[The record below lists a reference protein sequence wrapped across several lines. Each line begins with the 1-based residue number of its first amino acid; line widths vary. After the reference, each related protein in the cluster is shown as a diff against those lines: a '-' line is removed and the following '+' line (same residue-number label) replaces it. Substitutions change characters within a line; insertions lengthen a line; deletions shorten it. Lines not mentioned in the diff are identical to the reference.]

1 MKNAWFQESSF
12 IYDKRSIAGR
22 GYEIKAV
29 LLVTVPKRKSLS
41 LKKKPKKKREHNIEE
56 ESVWA
61 STNKHI

>member
-29 LLVTVPKRKSLS
+29 LLVTLPKRKSLS
-41 LKKKPKKKREHNIEE
+41 LKKKQKKREHNIEE

-61 STNKHI
+61 SINKHI

>member
-29 LLVTVPKRKSLS
+29 LLVTL
-41 LKKKPKKKREHNIEE
+41 PKKKKSFFKNKTNVEHNIEE

-61 STNKHI
+61 SINKHI